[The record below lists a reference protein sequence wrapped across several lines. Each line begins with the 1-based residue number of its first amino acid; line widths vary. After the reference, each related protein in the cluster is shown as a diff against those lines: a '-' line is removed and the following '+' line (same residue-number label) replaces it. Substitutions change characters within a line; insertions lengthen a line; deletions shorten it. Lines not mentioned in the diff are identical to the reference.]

1 MRLQALLLGL
11 LCCLSAMGGYAQAA
25 APAVVDSVQAPAWID
40 RGDRSWPLTPG
51 FELQSG
57 DVVRTGAGARAYLK
71 LAEGSTVKLGEAARF
86 TLYSRSLHPE
96 RMLKGALDIAAGA
109 FRFTTDALRR
119 ARGQR
124 ELSIRVVTATIGIRG
139 TDVWGRADA
148 ERDLV
153 VLIEGHIELS
163 RAGQMLELVP
173 MSYMDAPRGQPAE
186 IDRLDPAVLH
196 FLARETEIE
205 PGDGASTRHG
215 DWAVALGDFASEQEV
230 LERYDQFRDY
240 GFAVRV
246 MPRPTEGGW
255 RYVLRLP
262 GFASATE
269 ARAAAARI
277 KVVTGVVATVIRSR
291 KAAPTPGP

>member
-1 MRLQALLLGL
+1 MRLQALILGL
-11 LCCLSAMGGYAQAA
+11 LCCLSALGGYAQAA

-40 RGDRSWPLTPG
+40 RGDRTWPLTPG
-51 FELQSG
+51 FEMQSG

-148 ERDLV
+148 DRDLV

-186 IDRLDPAVLH
+186 VDRLDPAVLR

-205 PGDGASTRHG
+205 PGDGASTRYG
-215 DWAVALGDFASEQEV
+215 NWALALGNFDSEQEA
-230 LERYDQFRDY
+230 LQRYDELRDH

-246 MPRPTEGGW
+246 MPRAAEGGW
-255 RYVLRLP
+255 RYALRLP
-262 GFASATE
+262 GFTSAAE
-269 ARAAAARI
+269 ARAAAARL
-277 KVVTGVVATVIRSR
+277 KLVTGLVATVVQAR
-291 KAAPTPGP
+291 KATPAP